1 MGRKTFIFV
10 AVIVLILGL
19 ILGGSAQA
27 QPAPKGPDKIL
38 IGSPAS
44 LTGMFAGFGQGQS
57 WGAKAAVQDINKQ
70 GGVNVKAFGKKLPLE
85 MIVVNTESD
94 PAKAGALAEQLLVG
108 EKVHFLVT
116 GNEPPPMHNR
126 AATVAARYNVVH
138 LAHAAVLE
146 PWLAMRQNASPPW
159 KNTWAFGFSIAAG
172 AQPGDFRYK
181 KPGYTILDTWLPVLE
196 SIADKTN
203 KRVGV
208 FATDEPDGRAWYALF
223 PKALKD
229 KGLYVAG
236 IDDKL
241 GLFPAETSD
250 FSSMISKWKGDNVEI
265 LWGNC
270 PAPLF
275 GALWRQARALG
286 FKPKTVFCGRAPA
299 NYIDIMSWGGDLP
312 LGIGLEIKWSPL
324 FATRGFGDT
333 TPQSLL
339 ERWTKE
345 TGQPLNDNIGL
356 GYYVIQVLVD
366 AIERA
371 GTLDTDAVNK
381 ALAGTNLMT
390 INARVKF
397 DERQFN
403 LIPLSFGQWHKVT
416 TPAKWALK
424 LVSTKHDFVKTEAQF
439 IFPIPYQ

>member
-1 MGRKTFIFV
+1 MKRGILISFITIFM
-10 AVIVLILGL
+10 ISTEVLLNWAE
-19 ILGGSAQA
+19 AQ
-27 QPAPKGPDKIL
+27 KGPEKII

-44 LTGMFAGFGQGQS
+44 LTGMYAGFGQGQS
-57 WGAKAAVQDINKQ
+57 WGAKAAIIDINKQ
-70 GGVNVKAFGKKLPLE
+70 GGVFVKEFGRKIPLE
-85 MIVVNTESD
+85 IVFVNTESD
-94 PAKAGALAEQLLVG
+94 PGKAGALAEQLVVSH
-108 EKVHFLVT
+108 KVHFLVT

-126 AATVAARYNVVH
+126 AATVASRYNIVH

-146 PWLAMRQNASPPW
+146 PWLAMKQNASPPW
-159 KNTWAFGFSIAAG
+159 RNTWAFGFSIAMG
-172 AQPGDFRYK
+172 ALPGDFRYQ
-181 KPGYTILDTWLPVLE
+181 KPGYTILGTWMPVLE

-203 KRVGV
+203 RKVGV

-223 PKALKD
+223 PKALKE
-229 KGLYVAG
+229 KGYIVVG
-236 IDDKL
+236 MDEKL

-250 FSSMISKWKGDNVEI
+250 FSSIISKWRTENVEI

-286 FKPKTVFCGRAPA
+286 FRPKTVFCGRAPA
-299 NYIDIMSWGGDLP
+299 NYIDVVSWGGDLP

-324 FATRGFGDT
+324 FNTRGFGDT
-333 TPQSLL
+333 TPSSLL

-371 GTLDTDAVNK
+371 GSVQNEAVNK
-381 ALAGTNLMT
+381 ALAQTDLMT
-390 INARVKF
+390 INSRVKF

-403 LIPLSFGQWHKVT
+403 LIPLSFGQWHKVSG
-416 TPAKWALK
+416 PEKWSLK
-424 LVSTKHDFVKTEAQF
+424 LVSTVHDFVKTEAQF
-439 IFPIPYQ
+439 IFPIPY

>member
-85 MIVVNTESD
+85 IIVVNTESD
-94 PAKAGALAEQLLVG
+94 PAKAGALAEQLLVS

-181 KPGYTILDTWLPVLE
+181 QPGYTILDTWLPVLE

-229 KGLYVAG
+229 KGFYVAG

-270 PAPLF
+270 PAPQF

-299 NYIDIMSWGGDLP
+299 NYIDIMSW
-312 LGIGLEIKWSPL
+312 
-324 FATRGFGDT
+324 
-333 TPQSLL
+333 
-339 ERWTKE
+339 
-345 TGQPLNDNIGL
+345 
-356 GYYVIQVLVD
+356 V
-366 AIERA
+366 
-371 GTLDTDAVNK
+371 
-381 ALAGTNLMT
+381 
-390 INARVKF
+390 
-397 DERQFN
+397 
-403 LIPLSFGQWHKVT
+403 VT
-416 TPAKWALK
+416 CHS
-424 LVSTKHDFVKTEAQF
+424 VSDWR
-439 IFPIPYQ
+439 